1 MHTYNPTSLDRQN
14 ISNRTKNGIDR
25 HDTHSGRSIL
35 EFSHFQVSTAVY
47 LFAGVFLFTLVD
59 RFIALF
65 FGGSTI
71 FVAPP
76 PNFDQALPLPLET
89 GFQPIQ
95 DLGSTLKSFAMALN
109 QSAGASLLLLIALAF
124 PISSIFGK
132 NLHKTASVVA
142 GLLIASRMLLPL
154 FLCIPATRELL
165 TGDAQGIK
173 IALSLSFMLV
183 QTTMVALFTVLAK
196 LASRP
201 LPYLAALATGFFGAQ
216 AFALGLAPY
225 IVNNAQSPIAGW
237 IISGLSLAS
246 LYLTAKAIFRLHK
259 SRLKEDFA
267 LEALVSIGE
276 PRARILIEKGKTIRF
291 LLATVFLF
299 LPLYAPLVISTMLAV
314 QAGMVG
320 NLTMADL
327 ALKLSLSC
335 SVGCLL
341 SPFLHHLARKRIILQ
356 SLAVFLLFFYTV
368 GALCHHFDLAIM
380 SLAMVAGLAG
390 LILPDWYHHLLVH
403 LHKEQV
409 PSFLAAKDSLIMLT
423 LISLAIPIENHLPTV
438 SALYLLKE
446 LNLIGLILTL
456 FSVCVTPVML
466 ALTPLGAHSG
476 QSGEI

>member
-1 MHTYNPTSLDRQN
+1 MHTYNPTSMDRQS
-14 ISNRTKNGIDR
+14 ISNRTKSGIDR
-25 HDTHSGRSIL
+25 QQAPAGRNVL

-59 RFIALF
+59 RFVALYL
-65 FGGSTI
+65 GGSTI

-95 DLGSTLKSFAMALN
+95 DLGSTLKAFAIALN

-124 PISSIFGK
+124 PISTIFGK
-132 NLHKTASVVA
+132 NLHKTAAVTA
-142 GLLIASRMLLPL
+142 GLLITSRMLIPL
-154 FLCIPATRELL
+154 LLCIPATRELL
-165 TGDAQGIK
+165 TSDAQGIK
-173 IALSLSFMLV
+173 IALSLVFVLV

-201 LPYLAALATGFFGAQ
+201 LPYLSALATGFFSAQ

-225 IVNNAQSPIAGW
+225 IVNNAQTQTAGW
-237 IISGLSLAS
+237 LIAGLSLVS

-267 LEALVSIGE
+267 LEAMVSIGE
-276 PRARILIEKGKTIRF
+276 PRPRLIIERGKTIRF

-299 LPLYAPLVISTMLAV
+299 LPLYAQLVISTMLAV

-327 ALKLSLSC
+327 SLKLSISC
-335 SVGCLL
+335 AIGCLL

-356 SLAVFLLFFYTV
+356 SMAVFLLFFYSI

-466 ALTPLGAHSG
+466 ALTPLTTHSATNG
-476 QSGEI
+476 DV